1 MGLPIKKSNLFLLA
15 AQLWGRCKFAERL
28 SARNRNIST
37 KTAESLK
44 PGKFNWATFPVY

>member
-1 MGLPIKKSNLFLLA
+1 MSLPSKKLNLFLLA
-15 AQLWGRCKFAERL
+15 TQGGDGTEICGRP
-28 SARNRNIST
+28 SAWKRNIST